1 MNRADKERK
10 KQIELIKKILV
21 GVIGI
26 AILSLV
32 ILVAVLVKPKTQIKG
47 DEESLASEILSKDNR
62 DEAKLVYGGDTETF
76 DKLNFIVNTFL
87 NEIRAGDYEGAYGR
101 WDVDLLKSYG
111 FSYLK
116 EQFISYYNEF
126 LNKYH
131 LSNGDSKHVNFSY
144 EPVTYQDY
152 GAYYLFTFNTAFT
165 YYNDTGKIVTTGQ
178 NEFIYTIE
186 KYDFNG
192 STVYRLLDFNIQDVS
207 LYAAR
212 FDEKTDN
219 GLMVSPGI
227 YLNEKEESKVSEIKS
242 NGDIDSKTRYSESY
256 NPYGAKD

>member
-76 DKLNFIVNTFL
+76 DKLNFIVSTFL

-111 FSYLK
+111 FSYSK
-116 EQFISYYNEF
+116 EQFI
-126 LNKYH
+126 
-131 LSNGDSKHVNFSY
+131 
-144 EPVTYQDY
+144 
-152 GAYYLFTFNTAFT
+152 
-165 YYNDTGKIVTTGQ
+165 KIV
-178 NEFIYTIE
+178 
-186 KYDFNG
+186 
-192 STVYRLLDFNIQDVS
+192 
-207 LYAAR
+207 
-212 FDEKTDN
+212 
-219 GLMVSPGI
+219 PG
-227 YLNEKEESKVSEIKS
+227 NHC
-242 NGDIDSKTRYSESY
+242 
-256 NPYGAKD
+256 